1 MYYIIISIIII
12 IDLEQTTTV
21 HEMMCSLNW
30 HFSHRFLLQDFVPD
44 GRENLLT
51 IVRAN
56 PNGVS
61 GEVGDGRWQTK
72 SFWSDGHKF
81 QLVPFERKHC
91 RRHRFGGG

>member
-61 GEVGDGRWQTK
+61 GEVGDGRWQVILK
-72 SFWSDGHKF
+72 
-81 QLVPFERKHC
+81 
-91 RRHRFGGG
+91 